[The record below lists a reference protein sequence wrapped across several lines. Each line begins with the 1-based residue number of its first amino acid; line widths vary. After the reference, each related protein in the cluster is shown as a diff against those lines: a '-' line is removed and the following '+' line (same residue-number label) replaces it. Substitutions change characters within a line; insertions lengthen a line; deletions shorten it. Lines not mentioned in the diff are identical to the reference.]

1 MKRHVLAALAL
12 AVAAMPIGAAP
23 AAAQQTSGDHFAWNG
38 SVPAGRWIRIR
49 NLNGAITVGAASG
62 SQVQVTATKHYR
74 RGNPDEVHF
83 DVQHVGAG
91 GQDVMICALWGDS
104 ASCDEQGYHSHDR
117 GSRNNDTSVEFQVLV
132 PRGVRVAVGTVN
144 GDVRVDGATSDV
156 DAASVNG
163 TVEATSSGGPVNA
176 NSVNGNVGA
185 HMGRFPLKDDLS
197 LTTVNGSV
205 SAEFTGDLDADVE
218 MSTVNGGFYSD
229 YPITVNGRL
238 EPRHVRARIGRGGP
252 RIRLTTVNGGVELR
266 RRS

>member
-1 MKRHVLAALAL
+1 MTRSLIVALAL
-12 AVAAMPIGAAP
+12 VVAAAP
-23 AAAQQTSGDHFAWNG
+23 LPAQATSGDVFTWNG
-38 SVPAGRWIRIR
+38 DVPAGRWIRVR
-49 NLNGAITVGAASG
+49 DLNGPITVSATSGA
-62 SQVQVTATKHYR
+62 QVQVTATKHWDQ
-74 RGNPDEVHF
+74 GNPDEVHF
-83 DVQHVGAG
+83 QVQKTGEG
-91 GQDVMICALWGDS
+91 GQDVLICALWGDRS
-104 ASCDEQGYHSHDR
+104 SCDENGYETHDSR
-117 GSRNNDTSVEFQVLV
+117 GSRNNDTRVEFRILV
-132 PRGVRVAVGTVN
+132 PRGVRVSVGTVN